1 MTHKSMRKVMAAILS
16 AAMLFQMGT
25 APATQAAVKVKLAK
39 KSIVLTEK
47 KSKTVKVTGVKKA
60 KIKKVKWSTSS
71 KKIATVKA
79 KRKTAVKVTAKKAG
93 NAKVTGKFTLKGVKK
108 IQRVTLKVQVKAA
121 SEAEGKDE
129 KDTPAQT
136 TSASRNPGT
145 NATQNPGTAPTQKPQ
160 VTPTRKPEATPSR
173 KPESTPVQTAD
184 PAASPSTSPAATTAP
199 SSDPTVTETPSAS
212 QAPDEFQP
220 VLFKNATFETGT
232 DGFASRGSSKV
243 SQADNGYDGKC
254 LYVTGRTDVWNGAAL
269 NVTSTI
275 VPGAKYR
282 VTAYMKQMSGDTTS
296 IKCSVQMGQS
306 YPEIATVEAAPS
318 GEWVKIE
325 GEIEVAPS
333 FSEYLIY
340 FEMPNSK
347 TADFYLDSVVITQI
361 SKGKE
366 FIDPDSLDSI
376 KDTYKDIFQ
385 YMGTCANYY
394 GYDAKKDQLITPKLV
409 NFIKKQFNSIT
420 LENEMKPDNVLGSK
434 TLITVEQAKKR
445 GYCIP
450 DNYPETKVPEL
461 NLNTVDATL
470 KFCADNNVKMRAH
483 TLMWHQQTPSWFFTK
498 DNYSGSGVTTPDVM
512 DARLEFYVRT
522 VMNHVM
528 DKEKELTGKAGSL
541 VYAWDVTNE
550 YIHRANDPT
559 EQSWMDVYGDMKLQ
573 PSYVKK
579 AFTLAYKELEKR
591 GLQDQ
596 VTLFYNDYNE
606 YDYADDIVELVTFIN
621 SDKKVCGGIGMQ
633 SHLTGPTNPTIKRYA
648 KTLDK
653 FLATGLE
660 VQVTELDAEVES
672 NNLEDQAAYMK
683 SIMET
688 IVTKQLNRDKTVNPK
703 GITGVTIWGLY
714 DACSWRKNIPLLF
727 ASGINDPKPSFYAFL
742 EAAKAK

>member
-60 KIKKVKWSTSS
+60 KIKKVKWSTSR

-79 KRKTAVKVTAKKAG
+79 KGKTAVKVTAKKAG

-108 IQRVTLKVQVKAA
+108 VQKVTLKVRVKKA
-121 SEAEGKDE
+121 SKAND
-129 KDTPAQT
+129 
-136 TSASRNPGT
+136 
-145 NATQNPGTAPTQKPQ
+145 ATETPGTA
-160 VTPTRKPEATPSR
+160 SR
-173 KPESTPVQTAD
+173 Q
-184 PAASPSTSPAATTAP
+184 PAATAAVSPSTSPATTTTPSTNPATT
-199 SSDPTVTETPSAS
+199 TTPSTNPATTTPTKN
-212 QAPDEFQP
+212 PDGFEP
-220 VLFKNATFETGT
+220 VLFKNATFENGT
-232 DGFASRGSSKV
+232 DDFVSRGSSKV
-243 SQADNGYDGKC
+243 SQADNGYEGKC
-254 LYVTGRTDVWNGAAL
+254 LYVSGRTDMWNGAAL
-269 NVTSTI
+269 DVTSTI
-275 VPGAKYR
+275 VPGAKYH
-282 VTAYMKQMSGDTTS
+282 VTAYMKQMSGDTTP
-296 IKCSVQMGQS
+296 IKCSVQMGQT
-306 YPEIATVEAAPS
+306 YPEIATVEEAPS

-340 FEMPNSK
+340 FEMPKSK
-347 TADFYLDSVVITQI
+347 TADFYLDSVVITQV
-361 SKGKE
+361 SKGKDV
-366 FIDPDSLDSI
+366 IDPNTLASI
-376 KDTYKDIFQ
+376 KDTYKNVFQ

-394 GYDAKKDQLITPKLV
+394 GYGAKKDQLRKDDTI

-420 LENEMKPDNVLGSK
+420 LENEMKPDTVLGGSYNK
-434 TLITVEQAKKR
+434 KLISVDEAKEKPD
-445 GYCIP
+445 YIIP
-450 DNYPETKVPEL
+450 DNYKEDKVPQL
-461 NLNTVDATL
+461 DFGAVDATL
-470 KFCADNNVKMRAH
+470 EFCAENNVKMRAH
-483 TLMWHQQTPSWFFTK
+483 TLMWHQQTPNWFFTEDYNGK
-498 DNYSGSGVTTPDVM
+498 NVATTEVM
-512 DARLEFYVRT
+512 DARLEFFVRT
-522 VMNHVM
+522 MLKHVM
-528 DKEKELTGKAGSL
+528 DKEEELTGKAGSL

-550 YIHRANDPT
+550 YVHRANEPT
-559 EQSWMDVYGDMKLQ
+559 SPSWMDVYGDMDLE
-573 PSYVKK
+573 PVYVKK
-579 AFTLAYKELEKR
+579 AFTFAYEELEKR

-596 VTLFYNDYNE
+596 VTLFYNDYDE
-606 YDYADDIVELVTFIN
+606 YNCADKIVELVNYIN
-621 SDKKVCGGIGMQ
+621 SDKKICGGIGMQ
-633 SHLTGPTNPTIKRYA
+633 SHLTGPENPTIDLYA
-648 KTLDK
+648 ETLDK

-672 NNLEDQAAYMK
+672 NDLEDQAAYMK

-714 DACSWRKNIPLLF
+714 DTCSWRKNIPLLF

>member
-25 APATQAAVKVKLAK
+25 APATQAAAKVKLAK
-39 KSIVLTEK
+39 KTIVLTEK

-60 KIKKVKWSTSS
+60 KIKKVKWSISS
-71 KKIATVKA
+71 KKVATVKA
-79 KRKTAVKVTAKKAG
+79 KGKTAVKVTAKKAG

-121 SEAEGKDE
+121 SGAEDKDE
-129 KDTPAQT
+129 KDTPDTPAQT
-136 TSASRNPGT
+136 TSAS
-145 NATQNPGTAPTQKPQ
+145 QKPGTAPTQKPQ
-160 VTPTRKPEATPSR
+160 VTPTRKPEATPSQ
-173 KPESTPVQTAD
+173 KPETTPAQTAD
-184 PAASPSTSPAATTAP
+184 PATSPSTSPAATTAP
-199 SSDPTVTETPSAS
+199 SSDPTVTETPAAS

-232 DGFASRGSSKV
+232 DGFVSRGSSKV

-254 LYVTGRTDVWNGAAL
+254 LYVTGRTDTWNGAAL
-269 NVTSTI
+269 DVTSTI

-325 GEIEVAPS
+325 GEIEVATS

-340 FEMPNSK
+340 FEMPKSE

-366 FIDPDSLDSI
+366 VIDPDSLDSI

-394 GYDAKKDQLITPKLV
+394 GYGAKKDQLTTPKLV

-420 LENEMKPDNVLGSK
+420 LENEMKPDAVLGNK
-434 TLITVEQAKKR
+434 NLITVEQAKNL
-445 GYCIP
+445 GYYIP
-450 DNYPETKVPEL
+450 DNYPETKVPKL
-461 NLNTVDATL
+461 NLDTVDATL

-498 DNYSGSGVTTPDVM
+498 DNYSGSGVTTSDVM

-528 DKEKELTGKAGSL
+528 DKEEELTGKAGSL

-550 YIHRANDPT
+550 YIHRTNEPT
-559 EQSWMDVYGDMKLQ
+559 EQSWMDVYGNMKLQ

-579 AFTLAYKELEKR
+579 AFTLAYEELEKR

-606 YDYADDIVELVTFIN
+606 YDCADDIVELVKFIN

-633 SHLTGPTNPTIKRYA
+633 SHLTGPDNPTIDLYA
-648 KTLDK
+648 EALDK

-660 VQVTELDAEVES
+660 IQVTELDAEVDS
-672 NNLEDQAAYMK
+672 NDLEDQAAYMK

-688 IVTKQLNRDKTVNPK
+688 IVTKQLNRDKNVNPK

-714 DACSWRKNIPLLF
+714 DTCSWRSNIPLLF

>member
-1 MTHKSMRKVMAAILS
+1 
-16 AAMLFQMGT
+16 
-25 APATQAAVKVKLAK
+25 
-39 KSIVLTEK
+39 
-47 KSKTVKVTGVKKA
+47 
-60 KIKKVKWSTSS
+60 
-71 KKIATVKA
+71 
-79 KRKTAVKVTAKKAG
+79 
-93 NAKVTGKFTLKGVKK
+93 
-108 IQRVTLKVQVKAA
+108 
-121 SEAEGKDE
+121 
-129 KDTPAQT
+129 
-136 TSASRNPGT
+136 
-145 NATQNPGTAPTQKPQ
+145 
-160 VTPTRKPEATPSR
+160 
-173 KPESTPVQTAD
+173 
-184 PAASPSTSPAATTAP
+184 
-199 SSDPTVTETPSAS
+199 
-212 QAPDEFQP
+212 
-220 VLFKNATFETGT
+220 
-232 DGFASRGSSKV
+232 
-243 SQADNGYDGKC
+243 
-254 LYVTGRTDVWNGAAL
+254 
-269 NVTSTI
+269 
-275 VPGAKYR
+275 
-282 VTAYMKQMSGDTTS
+282 
-296 IKCSVQMGQS
+296 
-306 YPEIATVEAAPS
+306 
-318 GEWVKIE
+318 
-325 GEIEVAPS
+325 
-333 FSEYLIY
+333 
-340 FEMPNSK
+340 
-347 TADFYLDSVVITQI
+347 
-361 SKGKE
+361 
-366 FIDPDSLDSI
+366 
-376 KDTYKDIFQ
+376 
-385 YMGTCANYY
+385 MGTCANYY

>member
-60 KIKKVKWSTSS
+60 KIKKVKWSTSR

-79 KRKTAVKVTAKKAG
+79 KGKTAVKVTAKKAG

-108 IQRVTLKVQVKAA
+108 VQKVTLKVRVKKA
-121 SEAEGKDE
+121 SKAND
-129 KDTPAQT
+129 
-136 TSASRNPGT
+136 
-145 NATQNPGTAPTQKPQ
+145 ATETPGTA
-160 VTPTRKPEATPSR
+160 SR
-173 KPESTPVQTAD
+173 Q
-184 PAASPSTSPAATTAP
+184 PAATAAVSPSTSPATTTTPSTNPATT
-199 SSDPTVTETPSAS
+199 TTPSTNPATTTPTKN
-212 QAPDEFQP
+212 PDGFEP
-220 VLFKNATFETGT
+220 VLFKNATFENGT
-232 DGFASRGSSKV
+232 DDFVSRGSSKV
-243 SQADNGYDGKC
+243 SQADNGYEGKC
-254 LYVTGRTDVWNGAAL
+254 LYVSGRTDMWNGAAL
-269 NVTSTI
+269 DVTSTI
-275 VPGAKYR
+275 VPGAKYH
-282 VTAYMKQMSGDTTS
+282 VTAYMKQMSGDTTP
-296 IKCSVQMGQS
+296 IKCSVQMGQT
-306 YPEIATVEAAPS
+306 YPEIATVEEAPS

-340 FEMPNSK
+340 FEMPKSK
-347 TADFYLDSVVITQI
+347 TADFYLDSVVITQV
-361 SKGKE
+361 SKGKDV
-366 FIDPDSLDSI
+366 IDPNTLASI
-376 KDTYKDIFQ
+376 KDTYKNVFQ

-394 GYDAKKDQLITPKLV
+394 GYGAKKDQLRKDDTI

-420 LENEMKPDNVLGSK
+420 LENEMKPDTVLGGSYNK
-434 TLITVEQAKKR
+434 KLISVDEAKEKPD
-445 GYCIP
+445 YIIP
-450 DNYPETKVPEL
+450 DNYKEDKVPQL
-461 NLNTVDATL
+461 DFGAVDATL
-470 KFCADNNVKMRAH
+470 EFCAENNVKMRAH
-483 TLMWHQQTPSWFFTK
+483 TLMWHQQTPNWFFTEDYNGK
-498 DNYSGSGVTTPDVM
+498 NVATTEVM
-512 DARLEFYVRT
+512 DARLEFFVRT
-522 VMNHVM
+522 MLKHVM
-528 DKEKELTGKAGSL
+528 DKEEELTGKAGSL

-550 YIHRANDPT
+550 YVHRANEPT
-559 EQSWMDVYGDMKLQ
+559 SPSWMDVYGDMDLE
-573 PSYVKK
+573 PVYVKK
-579 AFTLAYKELEKR
+579 AFTFAYEELEKR

-596 VTLFYNDYNE
+596 VTLFYNDYDE
-606 YDYADDIVELVTFIN
+606 YNCADKIVELVNYIN

-633 SHLTGPTNPTIKRYA
+633 SHLTGPENPTIDLYA
-648 KTLDK
+648 ETLDK

-672 NNLEDQAAYMK
+672 NDLEDQAAYMK

-714 DACSWRKNIPLLF
+714 DTCSWRKNIPLLF

>member
-25 APATQAAVKVKLAK
+25 APATQAAAKVKLAK
-39 KSIVLTEK
+39 KTIVLTEK

-60 KIKKVKWSTSS
+60 KIKKVKWSISS
-71 KKIATVKA
+71 KKVATVKA
-79 KRKTAVKVTAKKAG
+79 KGKTAVKVTAKKAG

-121 SEAEGKDE
+121 SEAEDKDE
-129 KDTPAQT
+129 KDTPD
-136 TSASRNPGT
+136 TSAS
-145 NATQNPGTAPTQKPQ
+145 QKPGTAPTQKPQ
-160 VTPTRKPEATPSR
+160 VTPTRKPETTPSQ
-173 KPESTPVQTAD
+173 KPESTPAQTAD
-184 PAASPSTSPAATTAP
+184 LATSPSTSPAATTVP
-199 SSDPTVTETPSAS
+199 SSDPTVTETPAAS

-232 DGFASRGSSKV
+232 DGFVSRGSSKV

-254 LYVTGRTDVWNGAAL
+254 LYVTGRTDTWNGAAL
-269 NVTSTI
+269 DVTSTI

-296 IKCSVQMGQS
+296 FKCSVQMGQS

-340 FEMPNSK
+340 FEMPKSK

-366 FIDPDSLDSI
+366 VIDPDSLDSI

-394 GYDAKKDQLITPKLV
+394 GYGAKKDQLTTPKLV

-420 LENEMKPDNVLGSK
+420 LENEMKPDAVLGNK
-434 TLITVEQAKKR
+434 NLITVEQAKNL
-445 GYCIP
+445 GYYIP
-450 DNYPETKVPEL
+450 DNYPETKVPKL
-461 NLNTVDATL
+461 NLGTVDATL
-470 KFCADNNVKMRAH
+470 RFCADNNVKMRAH

-498 DNYSGSGVTTPDVM
+498 DNYSGSGVTTSDVM

-528 DKEKELTGKAGSL
+528 DKEEELTGKAGSL

-550 YIHRANDPT
+550 YIHRTNEPT
-559 EQSWMDVYGDMKLQ
+559 EQSWMDVYGNMKLQ

-579 AFTLAYKELEKR
+579 AFTLAYEELEKR

-606 YDYADDIVELVTFIN
+606 YDCADDIVKLVKFIN

-633 SHLTGPTNPTIKRYA
+633 SHLTGPDNPTIDLYA
-648 KTLDK
+648 EALDK

-660 VQVTELDAEVES
+660 IQVTELDAEVDS
-672 NNLEDQAAYMK
+672 NDLEDQAAYMK

-688 IVTKQLNRDKTVNPK
+688 IVTKQLNRDKNVNLK

-714 DACSWRKNIPLLF
+714 DTCSWRSNIPLLF

>member
-1 MTHKSMRKVMAAILS
+1 MKMTHKSMRKVMAAILS

-60 KIKKVKWSTSS
+60 KIKKVKWSTSR

-79 KRKTAVKVTAKKAG
+79 KGKTAVKVTAKKAG

-108 IQRVTLKVQVKAA
+108 VQKVTLKVRVKKA
-121 SEAEGKDE
+121 SKAND
-129 KDTPAQT
+129 
-136 TSASRNPGT
+136 
-145 NATQNPGTAPTQKPQ
+145 ATETPGTA
-160 VTPTRKPEATPSR
+160 SR
-173 KPESTPVQTAD
+173 Q
-184 PAASPSTSPAATTAP
+184 PAATAAV
-199 SSDPTVTETPSAS
+199 SPSAS
-212 QAPDEFQP
+212 PATTTTPSTNPATTTTPSTNPATTTPTKNPDGFEP
-220 VLFKNATFETGT
+220 VLFKNATFENGT
-232 DGFASRGSSKV
+232 DDFVSRGSSKV
-243 SQADNGYDGKC
+243 SQADNGYEGKC
-254 LYVTGRTDVWNGAAL
+254 LYVSGRTDMWNGAAL
-269 NVTSTI
+269 DVTSTI
-275 VPGAKYR
+275 VPGAKYH
-282 VTAYMKQMSGDTTS
+282 VTAYMKQMSGDTTP
-296 IKCSVQMGQS
+296 IKCSVQMGQT
-306 YPEIATVEAAPS
+306 YPEIATVEEAPS

-340 FEMPNSK
+340 FEMPKSK
-347 TADFYLDSVVITQI
+347 TADFYLDSVVITQV
-361 SKGKE
+361 SKGKDV
-366 FIDPDSLDSI
+366 IDPNTLASI
-376 KDTYKDIFQ
+376 KDTYKNVFQ

-394 GYDAKKDQLITPKLV
+394 GYGAKKDQLRKDDTI

-420 LENEMKPDNVLGSK
+420 LENEMKPDTVLGGSYNK
-434 TLITVEQAKKR
+434 KLISVDEAKEKPD
-445 GYCIP
+445 YIIP
-450 DNYPETKVPEL
+450 DNYKEDKVPQL
-461 NLNTVDATL
+461 DFGAVDATL
-470 KFCADNNVKMRAH
+470 EFCAENNVKMRAH
-483 TLMWHQQTPSWFFTK
+483 TLMWHQQTPSWFFTEDYNGK
-498 DNYSGSGVTTPDVM
+498 NVATTEVM
-512 DARLEFYVRT
+512 DARLEFFVRT
-522 VMNHVM
+522 MLNHVM
-528 DKEKELTGKAGSL
+528 DKEKELTGKEGSL

-550 YIHRANDPT
+550 YVHRANEPT
-559 EQSWMDVYGDMKLQ
+559 SPSWMDVYGDMDLE
-573 PSYVKK
+573 PVYVKK
-579 AFTLAYKELEKR
+579 AFTFAYEELENR

-596 VTLFYNDYNE
+596 VTLFYNDYDE
-606 YDYADDIVELVTFIN
+606 YNCADKIVELVNYIN

-633 SHLTGPTNPTIKRYA
+633 SHLTGPENPTIDLYA
-648 KTLDK
+648 ETLDK

-672 NNLEDQAAYMK
+672 NDLEDQAAYMK

-714 DACSWRKNIPLLF
+714 DTCSWRKNIPLLF